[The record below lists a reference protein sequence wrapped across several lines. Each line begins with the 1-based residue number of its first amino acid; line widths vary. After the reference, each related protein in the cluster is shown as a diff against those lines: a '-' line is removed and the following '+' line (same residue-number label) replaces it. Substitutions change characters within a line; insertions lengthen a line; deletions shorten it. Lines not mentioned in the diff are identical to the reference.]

1 MLAKRSHLRYNGNKG
16 TRLREGGSKVDHAEN
31 PTEDFGQYLRE
42 LRRVRRLTLRQVE
55 EQSGVSNSYLSQ
67 VEHGHIRQPS
77 PRVLQQLAEA
87 YDVPYERLM
96 ARAGYIRSGTPV
108 APGQIHEPSAS
119 YTATD
124 APAPG
129 PPAAPGWAFS
139 IPEDLSPEEEVELQ
153 NFLQYLRFKRQ
164 ARS

>member
-1 MLAKRSHLRYNGNKG
+1 V
-16 TRLREGGSKVDHAEN
+16 EHADN

-42 LRRVRRLTLRQVE
+42 LRRVRRLTLREVE

-67 VEHGHIRQPS
+67 VEHGRIRQPS
-77 PRVLQQLAEA
+77 PHVLQKLAVA

-96 ARAGYIRSGTPV
+96 ARAGYIRPGGGLPV
-108 APGQIHEPSAS
+108 TQGQVHEP
-119 YTATD
+119 
-124 APAPG
+124 PAPYI
-129 PPAAPGWAFS
+129 PDEPATALPSAAPGWAFS

-164 ARS
+164 TRS